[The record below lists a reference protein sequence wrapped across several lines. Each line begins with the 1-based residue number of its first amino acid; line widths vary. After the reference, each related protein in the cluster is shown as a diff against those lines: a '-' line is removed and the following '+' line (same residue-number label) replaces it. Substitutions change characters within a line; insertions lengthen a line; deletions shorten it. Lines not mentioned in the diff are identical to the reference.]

1 VSKKGLSTSVLG
13 SHLGFDVPAVVR
25 RGGAGP
31 LHSVAPEAMEPA
43 EQGRAAESAGPPAH
57 AKEPA
62 HPHKPLVE
70 DTRQEASP
78 AASVD
83 QNADNRASPDE
94 EAASAR
100 EAELDEEM
108 DTPRA
113 HDSQEVRRSSST
125 PVTKRKPPMRIES
138 RSSVYRVGTQR
149 APYERA
155 DGTKT
160 EKAGFTAPHGFKEEI
175 NLFCLTHRL
184 GTTSEWIVATLRKE
198 MERARRKS

>member
-1 VSKKGLSTSVLG
+1 MSKKGLTTSVLG

-25 RGGAGP
+25 RGSPP
-31 LHSVAPEAMEPA
+31 LQAVSDDLGEPA
-43 EQGRAAESAGPPAH
+43 EQSRAVTESSAPEAPSEQPREAATEREAVASVRSDIMRKQAPAV
-57 AKEPA
+57 A
-62 HPHKPLVE
+62 
-70 DTRQEASP
+70 P
-78 AASVD
+78 AAD
-83 QNADNRASPDE
+83 ELEEHDADEPDLEPEHDARRAPAGVS
-94 EAASAR
+94 
-100 EAELDEEM
+100 
-108 DTPRA
+108 
-113 HDSQEVRRSSST
+113 RRKQ
-125 PVTKRKPPMRIES
+125 PAKVES

-198 MERARRKS
+198 MERTRRRS